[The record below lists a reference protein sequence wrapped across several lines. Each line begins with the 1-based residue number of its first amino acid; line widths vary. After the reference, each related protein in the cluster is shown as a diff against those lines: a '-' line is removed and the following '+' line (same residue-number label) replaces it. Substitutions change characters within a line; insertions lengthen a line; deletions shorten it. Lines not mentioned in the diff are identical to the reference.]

1 MIWFFDR
8 QGQRLRYE
16 IRRTTAGDAYE
27 LVVSYPD
34 GREEVEQMLEPSDLL
49 KRCAELADSLKDQ
62 GWKANEPA

>member
-16 IRRTTAGDAYE
+16 IRRTDAGNAYE

-34 GREEVEQMLEPSDLL
+34 GRENVEQMIEPSDLL
-49 KRCAELADSLKDQ
+49 KRCAELADSLREE
-62 GWKANEPA
+62 GWKTG